1 MPQKVIQ
8 LRLKVENWRSET
20 FRNGE
25 LKKKKKTKSRT
36 SQCTVVQPQAALKGD
51 RFRGKRES
59 EKEREKEQAPCL
71 SYFGPSKNHHMN
83 PRATCKPGNW
93 QHMNK
98 EEDTSKGARAPFFF
112 LFSLKT
118 QSSAVP
124 GNVQPLNFLAESHVQ
139 KPSTCAHAKPNN
151 LFQITKMTSK
161 KAKHMQ
167 AFYGEPQHPTTRSAE
182 QLAANWR
189 QTKRSE
195 NLQRGCY
202 STLRVFRAEDWE
214 WRRSPVS
221 QGWFS
226 PQTNCEKEAH
236 LPHGLMNR
244 KVSAEIRAIIN
255 GSRATVM

>member
-1 MPQKVIQ
+1 MGNWKKNKKQRAEHHNAQWYNHKLHLKGTVLEGRERARKRERKSKLHVCHILGHQKTITWTQGLLASQGTGSTWIKRRTHQKV
-8 LRLKVENWRSET
+8 L
-20 FRNGE
+20 
-25 LKKKKKTKSRT
+25 
-36 SQCTVVQPQAALKGD
+36 
-51 RFRGKRES
+51 
-59 EKEREKEQAPCL
+59 
-71 SYFGPSKNHHMN
+71 GPL
-83 PRATCKPGNW
+83 
-93 QHMNK
+93 
-98 EEDTSKGARAPFFF
+98 FFF

-124 GNVQPLNFLAESHVQ
+124 GNVQPLNFLAESHVR

-167 AFYGEPQHPTTRSAE
+167 AFYGEPQHPTTRSPE

-236 LPHGLMNR
+236 LPHRLMNR

-255 GSRATVM
+255 GSGATVM